1 VLSDGHEIAIQQC
14 YDFLSDVVY
23 LRRRRLHHQ
32 QGRDFMEAEH
42 ISSP

>member
-1 VLSDGHEIAIQQC
+1 LSDGHEIAIEQC
-14 YDFLSDVVY
+14 NDFFSDVVG

-42 ISSP
+42 VSSP